1 MPWFFVSFWRIIS
14 RFLEKGTLEKIVIA
28 TNDEERKCFVKE
40 IGEEVL
46 PEELGGRATL
56 VALQDVTV
64 PPLEG

>member
-1 MPWFFVSFWRIIS
+1 MNADCD
-14 RFLEKGTLEKIVIA
+14 T